1 VTLGDAGAGRGCP
14 VTGAWRGIAGVLL
27 LAVLSACGFHLRG
40 EVELP
45 PLMQDTY
52 IDSRDPYTGIA
63 RALRTQLERS
73 DINVLETREQASAV
87 LKIIGE
93 RSENRVLS
101 VGSSGKATEY
111 ELFDEVV
118 FSLSDA
124 AGKVLVEPQTVR
136 MTRDL
141 VFDETELLG
150 KLAEADSI
158 HREML
163 DSISRQILTRIHA
176 GMQQQ

>member
-1 VTLGDAGAGRGCP
+1 MHRDTLAQ
-14 VTGAWRGIAGVLL
+14 LL
-27 LAVLSACGFHLRG
+27 LVPLLVVLSACGFHLRG
-40 EVELP
+40 DVELP
-45 PLMQDTY
+45 PVLQDTF
-52 IDSRDPYTGIA
+52 IDSKDPYTGIA
-63 RALRTQLERS
+63 RPLRNQLERS
-73 DINVLETREQASAV
+73 DVTVLETREQASAV
-87 LKIIGE
+87 LKIVAE

-111 ELFDEVV
+111 ELFNEVI

-124 AGKVLVEPQTVR
+124 AGKVLIKPQTVR

-150 KLAEADSI
+150 KVSEADSI

-163 DSISRQILTRIHA
+163 DSLARQILMRIQV

>member
-1 VTLGDAGAGRGCP
+1 MVS
-14 VTGAWRGIAGVLL
+14 L

-45 PLMQDTY
+45 PLLKDTF
-52 IDSRDPYTGIA
+52 IESGDPYTGIA
-63 RALRTQLERS
+63 RHLRTQLERS
-73 DINVLETREQASAV
+73 GATVLETREQASAV
-87 LKIIGE
+87 LRVIGE

-111 ELFDEVV
+111 ELFNEVV

-124 AGKVLVEPQTVR
+124 AGKALVGPQTVR

-141 VFDETELLG
+141 TFDETELLG
-150 KLAEADSI
+150 KLSEAESI
-158 HREML
+158 HRQML
-163 DSISRQILTRIHA
+163 DSIARQILTRIQVSL
-176 GMQQQ
+176 QQK